1 MSDMNRPSPRSP
13 RPILTAVLALLA
25 ASIVFAPAPPALA
38 QVTQQSP
45 PSVPLAERRARV
57 DTLHGDVRRDE
68 YFWLRVRSD
77 PAVKQY
83 LEAENAYA
91 EAVLAPLKG
100 LREQIYNEMLG
111 RIKQTDLSVPYRRG
125 DYFYYSRTVEGQQYP
140 IHARKRGSLDAAEQ
154 ITVDLNELAKGQV
167 FMSLGA
173 YQVSDDGNL
182 LAFSIDSTGY
192 RQYALRVKDLRTGE
206 RLPDAAARVTSVAW
220 AADNRTLFYTVE
232 DSVSKRS
239 HRLYRHVLGSPDDQ
253 LLYEEKD
260 ERFSVRV
267 HRTRSRKFLVW
278 GTRSL
283 TSSEVR
289 ILPAANPTGEW
300 KLVSARVPEREYD
313 VDHHGDKL
321 YIRVNDKGRNFRLVT
336 APVSDPSR
344 KKWREVRP
352 HRADVMLEE
361 VELFANHLVTSERR
375 NALDEITITN
385 LRTGKS
391 HKLKF
396 PEPVYTAYTTSNAEF
411 NTSTLRYGYTSFVTP
426 SSVFDYHM
434 DTRHQTLLKE
444 QPVLGGY
451 DKTRYTSERT
461 YATAKDGTRI
471 PISLVYRKDVQ
482 RNGQAPALLEAYGS
496 YGSPSSVFFSSN
508 DLSLLDRGMVVAL
521 AHIRGGGDMGK
532 AWHDA
537 GRMLNKM
544 NTFTDFIAA
553 AEHLVNE
560 RYTSKDRLV
569 IQGGSAGGLLMGV
582 VTNLR
587 PDLFKAVVSHV
598 PFVDVVNTMLD
609 ETLPLTVAEFEEW
622 GNPKKK
628 DEYDYIKRYDP
639 YSNLARNDYPALLV
653 KTSFNDS
660 QVMYHEPA
668 KYVARLRGLKTD
680 RNPLIFVTNMGAG
693 HGGASGRYDRLRE
706 IALDYAFM
714 LWQVGLA
721 PGATT
726 RPE

>member
-1 MSDMNRPSPRSP
+1 LIQTSPNMASRV
-13 RPILTAVLALLA
+13 RLLALAFLSASLLLA
-25 ASIVFAPAPPALA
+25 PQPAAVG
-38 QVTQQSP
+38 QVAQQSP
-45 PSVPLAERRARV
+45 PTVPVAGRRIHV
-57 DTLHGDVRRDE
+57 DTVHGDVRPDD
-68 YFWLRVRSD
+68 YFWLRVKSD

-100 LREQIYNEMLG
+100 LREQLYNEMLG

-125 DYFYYSRTVEGQQYP
+125 DYFYYTRTVEGQQYP
-140 IHARKRGSLDAAEQ
+140 IFARKRGSLDAQEQ

-167 FMSLGA
+167 FMALGT

-206 RLPDAAARVTSVAW
+206 RLADAAARVTSVAW
-220 AADNRTLFYTVE
+220 AGDNRTLFYTVE

-239 HRLYRHVLGSPDDQ
+239 HRLYQRVLGSPDHK
-253 LLYEEKD
+253 LVYEEKD
-260 ERFSVRV
+260 ERFSVYV
-267 HRTRSRKFLVW
+267 YPTRSRQFLVW
-278 GTRSL
+278 QTGSL

-289 ILPAANPTGEW
+289 ILPANNPSGDW

-313 VDHHGDKL
+313 VDHRGDKL

-336 APVSDPSR
+336 APVSDPSER
-344 KKWREVRP
+344 NWTEIRP
-352 HRADVMLEE
+352 HRADVMLEG

-375 NALDEITITN
+375 NALDEIVITD
-385 LRTGKS
+385 LRTGQS
-391 HKLKF
+391 HSMTF

-411 NTSTLRYGYTSFVTP
+411 NTSTLRYSYTSFVTP
-426 SSVFDYHM
+426 NSVFDYDM
-434 DTRHQTLLKE
+434 STRQQTLLKE
-444 QPVLGGY
+444 QPVLGDY
-451 DKTRYTSERT
+451 DKTRYTSERV
-461 YATAKDGTRI
+461 YATAKDGTKI
-471 PISLVYRKDVQ
+471 PISLVYRKNV
-482 RNGQAPALLEAYGS
+482 RRTGQAPALLEAYGS
-496 YGSPSSVFFSSN
+496 YGAPSSVYFSSN
-508 DLSLLDRGMVVAL
+508 KLSLVDRGMVVAL

-537 GRMLNKM
+537 GRMMNKM

-560 RYTSKDRLV
+560 KYTSKDRLV
-569 IQGGSAGGLLMGV
+569 IQGGSAGGLLMAA

-598 PFVDVVNTMLD
+598 PFVDVINTMLD
-609 ETLPLTVAEFEEW
+609 ETLPLTVGEFEEW

-628 DEYDYIKRYDP
+628 DEYDYMKRYDP
-639 YSNLARNDYPALLV
+639 YGNLAPKDYPALLV

-668 KYVARLRGLKTD
+668 KYVARLRSLKTD
-680 RNPLIFVTNMGAG
+680 KNPLIFVTNMGAG

-706 IALDYAFM
+706 VALDYAFM

-726 RPE
+726 P

>member
-1 MSDMNRPSPRSP
+1 MIRTVRQAVRLRSVA
-13 RPILTAVLALLA
+13 LTAVVASSLAG
-25 ASIVFAPAPPALA
+25 APAAA
-38 QVTQQSP
+38 QVTQQA
-45 PSVPLAERRARV
+45 PSAPVAERRVRV
-57 DTLHGDVRRDE
+57 DTLHGDVRQDD
-68 YFWLRVRSD
+68 YFWLRVKTD

-83 LEAENAYA
+83 LDAENAYA
-91 EAVLAPLKG
+91 ESVLAPLKG
-100 LREQIYNEMLG
+100 LREQLYNEMLG

-140 IHARKRGSLDAAEQ
+140 IFARKRGSVEAPEQ

-192 RQYALRVKDLRTGE
+192 RQYALRVKDLRSGA

-220 AADNRTLFYTVE
+220 AADNKTLFYTVE

-239 HRLYRHVLGSPDDQ
+239 HRLYRHELGSRDDQ
-253 LLYEEKD
+253 MLYEEKD
-260 ERFSVRV
+260 ERFSVYV
-267 HRTRSRKFLVW
+267 YRTRSRDFLVW
-278 GTRSL
+278 QTGSL

-289 ILPAANPTGEW
+289 ILPANSPTGEW
-300 KLVSARVPEREYD
+300 KLISARVPEREYD
-313 VDHHGDKL
+313 VDHRADKL

-336 APVSDPSR
+336 APVTDPSE
-344 KKWREVRP
+344 KNWTELIP
-352 HRADVMLEE
+352 HRTDVMLEG

-375 NALDEITITN
+375 NALDEITITD
-385 LRTGKS
+385 LRNGTS
-391 HKLKF
+391 HKLTYS
-396 PEPVYTAYTTSNAEF
+396 EPVYTAYTTSNAEF
-411 NTSTLRYGYTSFVTP
+411 NTNTLRYSYTSFVTP
-426 SSVFDYHM
+426 NSVFDYDM
-434 DTRHQTLLKE
+434 NTRQRTLLKE

-451 DKTRYTSERT
+451 DRTRYVSERV
-461 YATAKDGTRI
+461 YATAKDGTKI
-471 PISLVYRKDVQ
+471 PISLVYRKDVR

-496 YGSPSSVFFSSN
+496 YGYPSSVFFGSN
-508 DLSLLDRGMVVAL
+508 RLSLLDRGMVVAL

-537 GRMLNKM
+537 GRMMNKM
-544 NTFTDFIAA
+544 NTFTDFIAS
-553 AEHLVNE
+553 AEHLINE
-560 RYTSKDRLV
+560 RYTAKDRLV
-569 IQGGSAGGLLMGV
+569 IEGGSAGGLLMGA

-609 ETLPLTVAEFEEW
+609 ETLPLTVGEFEEW

-628 DEYDYIKRYDP
+628 DEYDYMKRYDP
-639 YSNLARNDYPALLV
+639 YANLARKDYPAMLV

-668 KYVARLRGLKTD
+668 KYVARLRALKTD
-680 RNPLIFVTNMGAG
+680 KNPLIFVTNT
-693 HGGASGRYDRLRE
+693 SK
-706 IALDYAFM
+706 
-714 LWQVGLA
+714 V
-721 PGATT
+721 P
-726 RPE
+726 PP

>member
-1 MSDMNRPSPRSP
+1 MRRTSTRPTVRL
-13 RPILTAVLALLA
+13 RFAALALLA
-25 ASIVFAPAPPALA
+25 APTFLAPAPSALA
-38 QVTQQSP
+38 QVTQQAPTP
-45 PSVPLAERRARV
+45 PVAERRARV
-57 DTLHGDVRRDE
+57 DTLHGDVRRDD

-100 LREQIYNEMLG
+100 LREQLYQEMLG

-140 IHARKRGSLDAAEQ
+140 IFARKRGSLDAPEQ
-154 ITVDLNELAKGQV
+154 VTVDLNELAKGQV

-173 YQVSDDGNL
+173 YQVSDNGNL

-206 RLPDAAARVTSVAW
+206 RLPDGAPRVTSVAW

-232 DSVSKRS
+232 DSTSKRS
-239 HRLYRHVLGSPDDQ
+239 HRLYRHVLRSPDHQ

-260 ERFSVRV
+260 ERFSVYV
-267 HRTRSRKFLVW
+267 YRTRSRQFLVW
-278 GTRSL
+278 QTGSL

-289 ILPAANPTGEW
+289 LLPAGNPTGEW

-336 APVSDPSR
+336 APVSDPSER
-344 KKWREVRP
+344 NWTEVIP
-352 HRADVMLEE
+352 HRADVMLEG
-361 VELFANHLVTSERR
+361 VELFANHLVASERR
-375 NALDEITITN
+375 NALDEITITD
-385 LRTGKS
+385 LRTGQS
-391 HKLKF
+391 HKLAF

-411 NTSTLRYGYTSFVTP
+411 NTNTLRYSYTSFVTP
-426 SSVFDYHM
+426 NSVFDYNM
-434 DTRHQTLLKE
+434 DTRQQTLLKE

-451 DKTRYTSERT
+451 DKTRYTSERI

-471 PISLVYRKDVQ
+471 PISLVYRKDV
-482 RNGQAPALLEAYGS
+482 RRDGRAPALLEAYGS
-496 YGSPSSVFFSSN
+496 YGAPSSVFFSSN
-508 DLSLLDRGMVVAL
+508 DLSLLDRGMVLAL

-537 GRMLNKM
+537 GRMKNKM

-560 RYTSKDRLV
+560 RYTSKDRLA
-569 IQGGSAGGLLMGV
+569 IQGGSAGGLLMGA

-598 PFVDVVNTMLD
+598 PFVDVINTMLD
-609 ETLPLTVAEFEEW
+609 ETLPLTVGEFEEW

-628 DEYDYIKRYDP
+628 DEYLYMKAYDP
-639 YSNLARNDYPALLV
+639 YGNIARTSYPAMLV

-668 KYVARLRGLKTD
+668 KYVAKLRAMKTD
-680 RNPLIFVTNMGAG
+680 KNPLIFVTNMGAG

-706 IALDYAFM
+706 IALDNAFI

-726 RPE
+726 P